1 MRMGP
6 LLLCI
11 ELGFERKEGQ
21 VWGPELE
28 VESPKELRIINSNV
42 NLHYEYTFVKVGGR
56 TYL

>member
-1 MRMGP
+1 MGP